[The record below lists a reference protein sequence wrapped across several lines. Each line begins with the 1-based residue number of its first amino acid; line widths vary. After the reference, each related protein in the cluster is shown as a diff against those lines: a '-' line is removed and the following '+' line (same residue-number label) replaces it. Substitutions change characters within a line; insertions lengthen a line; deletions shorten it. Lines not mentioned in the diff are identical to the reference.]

1 MGVES
6 RCSVES
12 EPWLCARRAF
22 VLGLAM
28 PVSKEIGVV
37 GRQSQ
42 ACPSSL
48 SLGSRDVEGHAGC
61 LVCVLRAGALSDR
74 AVALRME
81 SLCV

>member
-1 MGVES
+1 MCVQRQLSAVRESRKELVGVES

-12 EPWLCARRAF
+12 KPWLCARRAF

-28 PVSKEIGVV
+28 PVSKEIGVA

-48 SLGSRDVEGHAGC
+48 SPRVVKRKAMLA
-61 LVCVLRAGALSDR
+61 ALF
-74 AVALRME
+74 A
-81 SLCV
+81 C